1 MKQEEAAPNKEEA
14 VKTIPDSELD
24 DSAVEV
30 VEVSFFKGV
39 EYDSR
44 TGLPWGM
51 TQEQFDTNNA
61 ASRDSAKR
69 IKSIEEEEHEAQSSV
84 SKESD
89 AYNKGIIRKA
99 AAWRKK
105 FNPKVPPHLLGFHQ
119 LNRDGIACN
128 GDRCDTLMQ
137 SFLSDGFDED
147 EAERDNFA
155 VRVTGPDDP

>member
-61 ASRDSAKR
+61 ASRDSLY
-69 IKSIEEEEHEAQSSV
+69 S
-84 SKESD
+84 
-89 AYNKGIIRKA
+89 
-99 AAWRKK
+99 
-105 FNPKVPPHLLGFHQ
+105 
-119 LNRDGIACN
+119 
-128 GDRCDTLMQ
+128 LMQ
-137 SFLSDGFDED
+137 HHACLYSAYLSLMF
-147 EAERDNFA
+147 
-155 VRVTGPDDP
+155 

>member
-30 VEVSFFKGV
+30 VEVYFFKGV

-105 FNPKVPPHLLGFHQ
+105 FNPKGTRSCCRHICSASTSSTETVL
-119 LNRDGIACN
+119 RA
-128 GDRCDTLMQ
+128 M
-137 SFLSDGFDED
+137 
-147 EAERDNFA
+147 
-155 VRVTGPDDP
+155 VTGATR